1 MNVAL
6 CINLPQRLRREHF
19 ILMIKHCPDQR
30 PNCVHLSCATKLCQ
44 RRFGAFKGFFVN
56 WKLAFFS
63 FVFGLEKSAGR
74 LIRSGLSSFINS
86 SSGQRRGRGCF
97 GRNLRRAAAFSLSA
111 YRGNWLMRS
120 SGPKKNVSVRFPRDP
135 E

>member
-44 RRFGAFKGFFVN
+44 QRFRAFKGFLSTGSIFQARSLFLCLLLG
-56 WKLAFFS
+56 KIR
-63 FVFGLEKSAGR
+63 GR

-86 SSGQRRGRGCF
+86 SSGQRGAVEAV
-97 GRNLRRAAAFSLSA
+97 LAALA
-111 YRGNWLMRS
+111 RS
-120 SGPKKNVSVRFPRDP
+120 
-135 E
+135 